1 MKEIIN
7 RNIQPDSPEKRI
19 FELNRRGFFELMRS
33 DVEQEWQASAEEN
46 KKKDFIKK
54 IIQETTS
61 IIPNATEEI
70 EIKLNR
76 LNKLDEK
83 DNLETFLNEATK
95 IIIELIGKYLTL
107 EKLEQI
113 IQTARKKSGNEIL
126 SRGLNF
132 TIHHSHIELHIPTT
146 FFENAQLALQS
157 FVEGLKILAQ
167 KMTNDPTME
176 RVTEV
181 RGHSLLIKEKPRIA
195 RKLGFEITLD
205 ENGKPTDEARMSRE
219 KLLDIYGQK

>member
-167 KMTNDPTME
+167 KMTNDPAME